1 VAVEVDPFPVSDFD
15 GWAST
20 YDQDVLDEAR
30 FPFTGYRCALD
41 MVVRLAEPHPGML
54 VLDIGTGTG
63 NLAALF
69 AAHGCCLWGTD
80 FSPAMLAAAQGKLP
94 QARFVLAD
102 VRQGWPAELPPVFEC
117 IVSAYT
123 FHHFELAEKV
133 RLLVELASH
142 LAFHGRMV
150 IADVAFAD
158 AASRANAR
166 QAVGDDWED
175 EFYWLADEA
184 LPALQQAGLR
194 AQFTPV
200 STCAGVFVMEKA

>member
-1 VAVEVDPFPVSDFD
+1 
-15 GWAST
+15 
-20 YDQDVLDEAR
+20 
-30 FPFTGYRCALD
+30 
-41 MVVRLAEPHPGML
+41 
-54 VLDIGTGTG
+54 
-63 NLAALF
+63 
-69 AAHGCCLWGTD
+69 
-80 FSPAMLAAAQGKLP
+80 
-94 QARFVLAD
+94 
-102 VRQGWPAELPPVFEC
+102 
-117 IVSAYT
+117 
-123 FHHFELAEKV
+123 
-133 RLLVELASH
+133 
-142 LAFHGRMV
+142 MV